1 MEVGERRLLRRDF
14 IRASSKH
21 KEARQKLDY
30 WEMEVSCRVT
40 AAVCVCVCERLA
52 WGGGVPTLR

>member
-40 AAVCVCVCERLA
+40 AAVCVCERLA
-52 WGGGVPTLR
+52 WGGGCRL